1 MGLKLKDWDRQ
12 AEKNNNNKERFSSVK
27 NICDGRKG
35 DRNRVSGNGVNSAD
49 EREPPYGWSWYW

>member
-27 NICDGRKG
+27 IFAMEEKG
-35 DRNRVSGNGVNSAD
+35 IETG
-49 EREPPYGWSWYW
+49 